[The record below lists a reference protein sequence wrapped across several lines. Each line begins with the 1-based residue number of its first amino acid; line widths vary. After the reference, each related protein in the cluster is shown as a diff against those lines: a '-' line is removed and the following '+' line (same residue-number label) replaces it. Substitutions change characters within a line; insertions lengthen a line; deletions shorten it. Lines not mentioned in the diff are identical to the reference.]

1 MPIENAMLN
10 RLNPLAWPLDW
21 EAFGAA
27 AAIAGVAVLVS
38 LVLHHLLF
46 RLFAKMARMSET
58 PLDDQ
63 IVKHTRRPVR
73 WVLVMVAL
81 GLAAQ
86 LDAGLAAVW
95 QPIARFLHPAL
106 LGWIAYILV
115 KVATEMLEYRLDAA
129 DPVQVRGRRTR
140 LSILSRTATAVIVII
155 TLGLMLFALP
165 GVRDIGTTLLAS
177 AGLAALAVGAAAQ
190 PALKSLIAGVQM
202 AVNEPIR
209 LGDLVVVDGHTGRVE
224 EIHMSYVIVR
234 TWDERAVIVPTSTF
248 LEQTFENWSRK
259 NEKLTGPVFLR
270 LHPESDVARIRA
282 EFEAFLKSQPTWDGR
297 TGSLFVTEAYIDNIE
312 LRLAVSAATI
322 ADLFTLRCAVREHMI
337 AWLRA
342 EMPDALARATPA
354 PPVDS
359 VAPPNA

>member
-1 MPIENAMLN
+1 MLN
-10 RLNPLAWPLDW
+10 QINPLTWPVDW
-21 EAFGAA
+21 EAFGQAA
-27 AAIAGVAVLVS
+27 LIAVVAV
-38 LVLHHLLF
+38 VLSQGVHRLLF
-46 RLFAKMARMSET
+46 RLFARMARMSET
-58 PLDDQ
+58 PLDDH
-63 IVKHTRRPVR
+63 IVAHTRKPAR

-86 LDAGLAAVW
+86 LDADLAAVW
-95 QPIARFLHPAL
+95 SPIARFLHPAL

-115 KVATEMLEYRLDAA
+115 KVATDMLEYRLDAA

-140 LSILSRTATAVIVII
+140 LALLSRTATAVIVVI

-190 PALKSLIAGVQM
+190 PARKSLIAGVQM

-209 LGDLVVVDGHTGRVE
+209 LGDLVVVDGYTGRVE

-234 TWDERAVIVPTSTF
+234 IWDERAVIVPTATF

-259 NEKLTGPVFLR
+259 NERLTGEVFLR

-282 EFEAFLKSQPTWDGR
+282 EFENFLKTQTTWDR
-297 TGSLFVTEAYIDNIE
+297 RLGSLVMTEAYIDNIE
-312 LRLAVSAATI
+312 LRMAVSAATI
-322 ADLFTLRCAVREHMI
+322 SELADLKFTLREHMI

-342 EMPDALARATPA
+342 EMPESLARATPGAPAPSLAEQDQA
-354 PPVDS
+354 PP
-359 VAPPNA
+359 A